1 MVRPTVHKNQSR
13 KRTSNQRNLKT
24 PALRLR
30 VDGKR
35 FENRAYGKRWRDNNH
50 VISLTECSSNTNSKW
65 PVQCGQ
71 NTFDTFSE

>member
-13 KRTSNQRNLKT
+13 KRTSNQRNLNT

-50 VISLTECSSNTNSKW
+50 VISPKHKLKMASQVWTEHI
-65 PVQCGQ
+65 
-71 NTFDTFSE
+71 